1 MFNKQVRFQ
10 RPCNGV
16 WDLEELPFGWSFHT
30 EEPTI
35 ELVELALL
43 SFHEDIGDYEK

>member
-1 MFNKQVRFQ
+1 MFSKQIRFR

-16 WDLEELPFGWSFHT
+16 WNIEELPHGWSFHT

-35 ELVELALL
+35 ELVESAL
-43 SFHEDIGDYEK
+43 